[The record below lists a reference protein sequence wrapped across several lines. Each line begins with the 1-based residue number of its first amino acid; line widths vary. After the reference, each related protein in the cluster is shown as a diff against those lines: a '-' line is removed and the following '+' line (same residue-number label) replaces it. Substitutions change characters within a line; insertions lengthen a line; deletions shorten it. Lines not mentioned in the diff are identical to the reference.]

1 MIGKFQKGLVLLGL
15 CSVSFYCGA
24 QIAGQTEAAFS
35 SKALLQ
41 PIEVSAAI
49 VFPSTI
55 QELNVSAKQI
65 NVDMLSIYK
74 SIPKVSDTPSL
85 EELKKSLETLSTKE
99 RELQKLLSRFD
110 HIHIE
115 LAAYYTQVRSLD
127 QNTYRFVLE
136 GWNEI
141 DSLSKQIKKTIDFQY
156 IKKYRT
162 TLELRIKRL
171 EEEAKS
177 EPVQK
182 LEEVTEDAPSTE
194 NVEIIEQIEGVPEND
209 EKRLEINNET
219 TE

>member
-1 MIGKFQKGLVLLGL
+1 MSGKFQKGLALLGL

-35 SKALLQ
+35 SKALLH
-41 PIEVSAAI
+41 PIEVSAAM

-55 QELNVSAKQI
+55 QELNMSAKQI
-65 NVDMLSIYK
+65 NVDMLSLYK
-74 SIPKVSDTPSL
+74 SIPQVSDAPSI
-85 EELKKSLETLSTKE
+85 EELKESLDNLSAKE
-99 RELQKLLSRFD
+99 RELKKLLSRFD
-110 HIHIE
+110 QIHSE
-115 LAAYYTQVRSLD
+115 LAAYYKQVRPLD

-141 DSLSKQIKKTIDFQY
+141 DALSKQIKKTIDFQY
-156 IKKYRT
+156 IEKYRT
-162 TLELRIKRL
+162 SLELRIKRL
-171 EEEAKS
+171 EEVAKN
-177 EPVQK
+177 EPVKK

-194 NVEIIEQIEGVPEND
+194 NVEMIEQIEGVPEND